1 MIEGEHISGEE
12 VRAQN
17 VTAALAISNVV
28 KSSFGPIGLDKMLV
42 DDSGEVTITNDG
54 ATILSQLQVE
64 HPAGRVL
71 VELATLQDKEVGD
84 GTTSVVILAAEL
96 LRRGNELVKKKIHP
110 TSVIAGFRA
119 AAQECERYLN
129 SSLTTPVTSLDR
141 ATLVQVAKTSLN
153 SKIIG
158 DAADSDFFAGMAV
171 DALTRVR
178 TSDGKYP
185 VKAVNV
191 LKAPGRSAKESRVV
205 RGYALNCTLASQAMP
220 RRIEHPR
227 IACLDMSL
235 AREKFALGVQV
246 LVSDPAKLAALRAR
260 EEDIAKERVQRILA
274 AGANVVLVTGGIDDM
289 CLKYFVEAGA
299 MAVRRVKKDD
309 LRRIAK
315 ATGATVQISLAS
327 VSKKISDSLSKNEFS
342 EKNNTLDD
350 DLSSMD
356 SEEVF
361 EASAL
366 GTCEAV
372 EQERFGDDECIIFTG
387 DEGMRAS
394 SVILRGA
401 NALMLDEVDRSLHDA
416 LCIVKRTLES
426 QNVVVGGG
434 ATDTALSV
442 RLAEYARTLG
452 TREQL
457 AIKEFAEALLVI
469 PKTLAVNAAKDALD
483 LISKMRAAHHEA
495 QKEGGNK
502 DLRHV
507 GLDLVSGEVRD
518 NFKAGV
524 LEPAVCKVKIIKFA
538 TEAAINILRI
548 DESVKINPKPKQ
560 SRPDDE

>member
-1 MIEGEHISGEE
+1 MIEGEHQSGEE

-42 DDSGEVTITNDG
+42 DDAGEVTITNDG

-64 HPAGRVL
+64 HPAGKVL

-119 AAQECERYLN
+119 AAQECERYVN
-129 SSLTTPVTSLDR
+129 STLAVPIEAVDR
-141 ATLVQVAKTSLN
+141 ATLVQVAKTSLS

-158 DAADSDFFAGMAV
+158 DSADSDFFAGMAV
-171 DALTRVR
+171 DALVRVR
-178 TSDGKYP
+178 TADGKYP

-191 LKAPGRSAKESRVV
+191 LKALGRSAKESRVV
-205 RGYALNCTLASQAMP
+205 RGYALNCTVGSQAMP
-220 RRIEHPR
+220 KRIVAPK

-246 LVSDPAKLAALRAR
+246 LVSDPAKLEALRRR
-260 EEDIAKERVQRILA
+260 EEDIAKERVQKILA
-274 AGANVVLVTGGIDDM
+274 AGANVVLVTEGIDDM

-309 LRRIAK
+309 LRRIAR
-315 ATGATVQISLAS
+315 ATGATVQISLATAG
-327 VSKKISDSLSKNEFS
+327 E
-342 EKNNTLDD
+342 EGEGE
-350 DLSSMD
+350 
-356 SEEVF
+356 SEEAF
-361 EASAL
+361 DASAL
-366 GTCEAV
+366 GSCEEVA
-372 EQERFGDDECIIFTG
+372 QERFGEDECLIFKG
-387 DEGMRAS
+387 EAMHAA

-401 NALMLDEVDRSLHDA
+401 NAFMLDEVDRSLHDA

-426 QNVVVGGG
+426 RAVVVGGG
-434 ATDTALSV
+434 AIDTALSV
-442 RLAEYARTLG
+442 HLDAYARTLA

-457 AIKEFAEALLVI
+457 AIQQFAEALLVI

-483 LISKMRAAHHEA
+483 LVSKLRAAHYAA
-495 QKEGGNK
+495 QTDPENKKE
-502 DLRHV
+502 LAHM
-507 GLDLVSGEVRD
+507 GLDLVQGVPRD

-524 LEPAVCKVKIIKFA
+524 LEPSVCKVKIIKFA

-548 DESVKINPKPKQ
+548 DESVKLSPKPKQ

>member
-42 DDSGEVTITNDG
+42 DDAGEVTITNDG

-119 AAQECERYLN
+119 AAQECERYVRERL
-129 SSLTTPVTSLDR
+129 STPVTSLDR
-141 ATLVQVAKTSLN
+141 ATLIQVAKTSLN

-158 DAADSDFFAGMAV
+158 DAADSDFFAGIAV
-171 DALTRVR
+171 DALLRVR
-178 TSDGKYP
+178 TAEGKYP

-191 LKAPGRSAKESRVV
+191 LKATGRSAKESRVV
-205 RGYALNCTLASQAMP
+205 RGYALNCTAASQAMP
-220 RRIEHPR
+220 RRIAAPK

-274 AGANVVLVTGGIDDM
+274 AGANVVLVTGGIDDL

-309 LRRIAK
+309 LRRIAR
-315 ATGATVQISLAS
+315 ATGAAVQISLAS
-327 VSKKISDSLSKNEFS
+327 FDAGDGQS
-342 EKNNTLDD
+342 EENAPE
-350 DLSSMD
+350 

-361 EASAL
+361 DPAWL
-366 GTCEAV
+366 GTCDEVA
-372 EQERFGDDECIIFTG
+372 QERFGDDECLIFTG
-387 DEGMRAS
+387 EAMQAS

-401 NALMLDEVDRSLHDA
+401 NAFMLDEVDRSLHDA

-434 ATDTALSV
+434 AIDTALSV

-452 TREQL
+452 SREQL

-483 LISKMRAAHHEA
+483 LISKLRAAHHAA
-495 QKEGGNK
+495 QCDEEKR
-502 DLRHV
+502 DLQNM
-507 GLDLVSGEVRD
+507 GLDLIKGEPRD

-560 SRPDDE
+560 AQPDDE

>member
-42 DDSGEVTITNDG
+42 DDVGEVTITNDG

-119 AAQECERYLN
+119 AAQECSRYVTDVL
-129 SSLTTPVTSLDR
+129 STPVTDLDR
-141 ATLVQVAKTSLN
+141 STLIQVAKTSLN

-158 DAADSDFFAGMAV
+158 DQSDSDFFAEMAV
-171 DALTRVR
+171 DALLRVR
-178 TSDGKYP
+178 TSEGKYP

-191 LKAPGRSAKESRVV
+191 LKSAGRSAKESRVIH
-205 RGYALNCTLASQAMP
+205 GYALNCTSASQAMP
-220 RRIEHPR
+220 RVITAPK

-246 LVSDPAKLAALRAR
+246 LVNDPAKLAALRVR
-260 EEDIAKERVQRILA
+260 EEDIGKERVQRILA

-299 MAVRRVKKDD
+299 MAVRRVKKED
-309 LRRIAK
+309 LRRIAR
-315 ATGATVQISLAS
+315 ATGATVQISLAT
-327 VSKKISDSLSKNEFS
+327 VGNGDDEGDDS
-342 EKNNTLDD
+342 
-350 DLSSMD
+350 
-356 SEEVF
+356 SEEAF
-361 EASAL
+361 DPAAL
-366 GTCEAV
+366 GTCDRVA
-372 EQERFGDDECIIFTG
+372 QERFADDECILFYG
-387 DEGMRAS
+387 EGMQAS

-401 NALMLDEVDRSLHDA
+401 NAFMLDEVDRSLHDA

-426 QNVVVGGG
+426 RSVVVGGG
-434 ATDTALSV
+434 AIDTALSV

-452 TREQL
+452 SREQL
-457 AIKEFAEALLVI
+457 AIREFAEALLVI

-483 LISKMRAAHHEA
+483 LISKLKAAHHAA
-495 QKEGGNK
+495 QMEGGEGKK
-502 DLRHV
+502 DLANM
-507 GLDLVSGEVRD
+507 GLDLVKGEVRD

>member
-42 DDSGEVTITNDG
+42 DDAGEVTITNDG

-119 AAQECERYLN
+119 AAQECERYVRERL
-129 SSLTTPVTSLDR
+129 STPVTSLDR
-141 ATLVQVAKTSLN
+141 ATLIQVAKTSLN

-158 DAADSDFFAGMAV
+158 DAADSDFFAGIAV
-171 DALTRVR
+171 DALLRVR
-178 TSDGKYP
+178 TAEGKYP

-191 LKAPGRSAKESRVV
+191 LKATGRSAKESRVV
-205 RGYALNCTLASQAMP
+205 RGYALNCTAASQAMP
-220 RRIEHPR
+220 RRIAAPR

-274 AGANVVLVTGGIDDM
+274 AGANVVLVTGGIDDL

-309 LRRIAK
+309 LRRIAR

-327 VSKKISDSLSKNEFS
+327 VADPDGQIDENAPAAE
-342 EKNNTLDD
+342 
-350 DLSSMD
+350 

-361 EASAL
+361 EAAWL
-366 GTCEAV
+366 GTCDEVA
-372 EQERFGDDECIIFTG
+372 QERFGDDECLIFTG
-387 DEGMRAS
+387 EAMQAS

-401 NALMLDEVDRSLHDA
+401 NAFMLDEVDRSLHDA

-426 QNVVVGGG
+426 QSVVVGGG
-434 ATDTALSV
+434 AIDTALSV

-452 TREQL
+452 SREQL

-483 LISKMRAAHHEA
+483 LISKLRAAHHAA
-495 QKEGGNK
+495 QCDEGKRELQNM
-502 DLRHV
+502 
-507 GLDLVSGEVRD
+507 GLDLIKGEPRD

-560 SRPDDE
+560 ARPDDE

>member
-1 MIEGEHISGEE
+1 MIEGEHQSGEE

-42 DDSGEVTITNDG
+42 DDAGEVTITNDG

-64 HPAGRVL
+64 HPAGKVL

-119 AAQECERYLN
+119 AAQECERYVN
-129 SSLTTPVTSLDR
+129 STLAVPIEAVDR
-141 ATLVQVAKTSLN
+141 ATLVQVAKTSLS

-158 DAADSDFFAGMAV
+158 DSADSDFFAGMAV
-171 DALTRVR
+171 DALVRVR
-178 TSDGKYP
+178 TADGKYP

-191 LKAPGRSAKESRVV
+191 LKALGRSAKESRVV
-205 RGYALNCTLASQAMP
+205 RGYALNCTVGSQAMP
-220 RRIEHPR
+220 KRIVAPK

-246 LVSDPAKLAALRAR
+246 LVSDPAKLEALRRR
-260 EEDIAKERVQRILA
+260 EEDIAKERVQKILA
-274 AGANVVLVTGGIDDM
+274 AGANVVLVTEGIDDM

-309 LRRIAK
+309 LRRIAR
-315 ATGATVQISLAS
+315 ATGATVQISLATAG
-327 VSKKISDSLSKNEFS
+327 E
-342 EKNNTLDD
+342 EGEGEGEGE
-350 DLSSMD
+350 
-356 SEEVF
+356 SEEAF
-361 EASAL
+361 DASAL
-366 GTCEAV
+366 GSCEEVA
-372 EQERFGDDECIIFTG
+372 QERFGEDECLIFKG
-387 DEGMRAS
+387 EAMHAA

-401 NALMLDEVDRSLHDA
+401 NAFMLDEVDRSLHDA

-426 QNVVVGGG
+426 RAVVVGGG
-434 ATDTALSV
+434 AIDTALSV
-442 RLAEYARTLG
+442 HLDAYARTLA

-457 AIKEFAEALLVI
+457 AIQQFAEALLVI

-483 LISKMRAAHHEA
+483 LVSKLRAAHYAA
-495 QKEGGNK
+495 QTDPENK
-502 DLRHV
+502 KKLAHM
-507 GLDLVSGEVRD
+507 GLDLVQGVPRD

-524 LEPAVCKVKIIKFA
+524 LEPSVCKVKIIKFA

-548 DESVKINPKPKQ
+548 DESVKLSPKPKQ

>member
-1 MIEGEHISGEE
+1 MIEGEHQSGEE

-42 DDSGEVTITNDG
+42 DDAGEVTITNDG

-64 HPAGRVL
+64 HPAGKVL

-119 AAQECERYLN
+119 AAQECERYVN
-129 SSLTTPVTSLDR
+129 STLAVPIEAVDR
-141 ATLVQVAKTSLN
+141 ATLVQVAKTSLS

-158 DAADSDFFAGMAV
+158 DSADSDFFAGMAV
-171 DALTRVR
+171 DALVRVR
-178 TSDGKYP
+178 TADGKYP

-191 LKAPGRSAKESRVV
+191 LKALGRSAKESRVV
-205 RGYALNCTLASQAMP
+205 RGYALNCTVGSQAMP
-220 RRIEHPR
+220 KRIVAPK

-246 LVSDPAKLAALRAR
+246 LVSDPAKLEALRRR
-260 EEDIAKERVQRILA
+260 EEDIAKERVQKILA
-274 AGANVVLVTGGIDDM
+274 AGANVVLVTEGIDDM

-309 LRRIAK
+309 LRRIAR
-315 ATGATVQISLAS
+315 ATGATVQISLATAG
-327 VSKKISDSLSKNEFS
+327 E
-342 EKNNTLDD
+342 EGEGEGEGE
-350 DLSSMD
+350 
-356 SEEVF
+356 SEEAF
-361 EASAL
+361 DASAL
-366 GTCEAV
+366 GSCEEVA
-372 EQERFGDDECIIFTG
+372 QERFGEDECLIFKG
-387 DEGMRAS
+387 EAMHAA

-401 NALMLDEVDRSLHDA
+401 NAFMLDEVDRSLHDA

-426 QNVVVGGG
+426 RAVVVGGG
-434 ATDTALSV
+434 AIDTALSV
-442 RLAEYARTLG
+442 HLDAYARTLA

-457 AIKEFAEALLVI
+457 AIQQFAEALLVI

-483 LISKMRAAHHEA
+483 LVSKLRAAHYAA
-495 QKEGGNK
+495 QTDPENKKE
-502 DLRHV
+502 LAHM
-507 GLDLVSGEVRD
+507 GLDLVQGVPRD

-524 LEPAVCKVKIIKFA
+524 LEPSVCKVKIIKFA

-548 DESVKINPKPKQ
+548 DESVKLSPKPKQ